1 MRKVALSFALDIDS
15 ISSAFMSQ
23 ESYRMSEP
31 ELRSVE
37 MLQGVVKT
45 TSATLVL
52 LTQTEIKVRVRGE
65 SKRWYE
71 IYAVYQGQHDIFAH
85 GENGWNYTVNAGRRE
100 DDIVNANQYC
110 AQLCLHANEQN
121 LPIGDQIVSVILS
134 LSNDIQTAMEIPL
147 LAQFIVC
154 TRQML
159 SNIMIFQDTMIVT
172 EEMAEYGLDWMEEE
186 EEMYNQNNEYEHQ
199 RIMDEMPSLEDFLDL
214 QEEKEKELDAQ
225 REAIEEKRRKRDD
238 MLTDFWNHVADK
250 FHDNES

>member
-1 MRKVALSFALDIDS
+1 MSFALDIDS

-37 MLQGVVKT
+37 MLQGVVKS

-71 IYAVYQGQHDIFAH
+71 IYAKYHGHHDIC
-85 GENGWNYTVNAGRRE
+85 GLGDDGWNYSVNAGRRE
-100 DDIVNANQYC
+100 SDVVDGNNYC

-121 LPIGDQIVSVILS
+121 LPIGDQIVTVILS
-134 LSNDIQTAMEIPL
+134 LANDIQTAMQIPL

-159 SNIMIFQDTMIVT
+159 ANIMIFQDTMIVT
-172 EEMAEYGLDWMEEE
+172 EEMAEYGHDWMEEE
-186 EEMYNQNNEYEHQ
+186 HEEEMYQQNNEYEHQ
-199 RIMDEMPSLEDFLDL
+199 QRMDEMHSLEDFLAL
-214 QEEKEKELDAQ
+214 QEENDDELEAQ
-225 REAIEEKRRKRDD
+225 REAIDEKKRKRDD
-238 MLTDFWNHVADK
+238 QLTDFWNHVVDK
-250 FHDNES
+250 FHDKES

>member
-1 MRKVALSFALDIDS
+1 MSFALDIDS

-71 IYAVYQGQHDIFAH
+71 IYAVHQGQHAIFPH
-85 GENGWNYTVNAGRRE
+85 GDNGWNYTVNAGRRE

-121 LPIGDQIVSVILS
+121 LPIGDQIVSLILS

-172 EEMAEYGLDWMEEE
+172 EEMAEYGLDWLEEENDE
-186 EEMYNQNNEYEHQ
+186 EEMYHQNNEYEHQ
-199 RIMDEMPSLEDFLDL
+199 RMIDEMHCLEDFLEL
-214 QEEKEKELDAQ
+214 QEENDKALDAQ
-225 REAIEEKRRKRDD
+225 REAIEEKKRKRDEQ
-238 MLTDFWNHVADK
+238 LTDFWNHVADK